1 MLYPPCLSSKYVT
14 NSELGTGDVME
25 ALTWWKDKH
34 SWIFASQ
41 LLIECVPRAMRA
53 QRREYL
59 TVPGLD
65 EGIGLVGRGMLEL
78 GIENNRNWVG
88 RKWLKHLP
96 GKGKNF
102 T

>member
-1 MLYPPCLSSKYVT
+1 
-14 NSELGTGDVME
+14 
-25 ALTWWKDKH
+25 
-34 SWIFASQ
+34 
-41 LLIECVPRAMRA
+41 MRA

-59 TVPGLD
+59 SVPGLD
-65 EGIGLVGRGMLEL
+65 EGIGLVGLGMLEL

-88 RKWLKHLP
+88 RQWLKHLP

>member
-1 MLYPPCLSSKYVT
+1 
-14 NSELGTGDVME
+14 
-25 ALTWWKDKH
+25 
-34 SWIFASQ
+34 
-41 LLIECVPRAMRA
+41 MRA

-59 TVPGLD
+59 SVPGLD
-65 EGIGLVGRGMLEL
+65 GGIGLVGLGMLEL

-88 RKWLKHLP
+88 RQWLKHLP